1 MKPPASRNL
10 GNAVAFSFARGV
22 IPGEYALRSMTT
34 PLMPLPVA
42 TAAAPCRVVL
52 LGGNGLLGG
61 AFRRAWSGRADFTLT
76 EFPRAELNLTRPDQI
91 ESALART
98 EFDLLINAAAYTQV
112 DDAEVQPELALAVNA
127 TAAGVVAEH
136 CTARGVRL
144 VHFST
149 DYVFDGNSPRPYQE
163 SDPAYPLS
171 AYGRSKL
178 EGEQRVAAASP
189 HHLILRLAWLFG
201 PGRDA
206 FPEWVLQQALR
217 HGDIRVVSDKTGSPT
232 YSQDVPAWVESLL
245 AAKATGLVH
254 LVNGP
259 ACTWQEYAQGVLDAA
274 TAAGWPLRTGLATPV
289 PLSSLPGLT
298 ARRPVQSAL
307 STGRFTQLTG
317 QTPRPWPEA
326 MAAHLA
332 SKPVPVL

>member
-1 MKPPASRNL
+1 
-10 GNAVAFSFARGV
+10 
-22 IPGEYALRSMTT
+22 MTSSQ
-34 PLMPLPVA
+34 LPLPK
-42 TAAAPCRVVL
+42 TAAPCRVVL

-61 AFRRAWSGRADFTLT
+61 AFRRAWSARPDFTLT

-112 DDAEVQPELALAVNA
+112 DDAEVQPQLAFAVNA
-127 TAAGVVAEH
+127 TAAGVVADH
-136 CTARGVRL
+136 CTARGARL

-149 DYVFDGNSPRPYQE
+149 DYVFDGNSLHPYQE
-163 SDPAYPLS
+163 TDPAYPIS

-178 EGEQRVAAASP
+178 EGEQRVAAASAQ
-189 HHLILRLAWLFG
+189 HLILRLSWLFG
-201 PGRDA
+201 PGREA

-217 HGDIRVVSDKTGSPT
+217 HDEVRVVSDKTGSPT
-232 YSQDVPAWVESLL
+232 YSEDVPAWVECLL

-274 TAAGWPLRTGLATPV
+274 TGAGWPLRTSHATPV

-307 STGRFTQLTG
+307 STGKFTQLTSR
-317 QTPRPWPEA
+317 TPRPWPEA

-332 SKPVPVL
+332 SRPVPLL

>member
-1 MKPPASRNL
+1 MPA
-10 GNAVAFSFARGV
+10 
-22 IPGEYALRSMTT
+22 T
-34 PLMPLPVA
+34 PLPEIPP
-42 TAAAPCRVVL
+42 AAPCRVIL

-61 AFRRAWSGRADFTLT
+61 AFRRAWAGHSRFSVT
-76 EFPRAELNLTRPDQI
+76 EFPRAELNLTRLDQI
-91 ESALART
+91 KQTLDRT

-112 DDAEVQPELALAVNA
+112 DDAEVQPDLAMAVNA
-127 TAAGVVAEH
+127 HAAGLLAEL
-136 CTARGVRL
+136 CAARRVRM

-149 DYVFDGNSPRPYQE
+149 DYVFDGQQSRPYLE
-163 SDPAYPLS
+163 TDPASPLNT
-171 AYGRSKL
+171 YGRSKL

-217 HGDIRVVSDKTGSPT
+217 QDEVRVVSDKTGSPT
-232 YSQDVPAWVESLL
+232 CSEDVPAGVEALL
-245 AAKATGLVH
+245 AVPDPGLVH

-259 ACTWQEYAQGVLDAA
+259 ACSWQEYGQGVLDAA
-274 TAAGWPLRTGLATPV
+274 TVRGWPLRTTRVTPV

-307 STGRFTQLTG
+307 DTAKFTRLTG
-317 QTPRPWPEA
+317 LTPRPWPEA
-326 MAAHLA
+326 MADHLA
-332 SKPVPVL
+332 GKPVPIPQSPPL

>member
-1 MKPPASRNL
+1 MSD
-10 GNAVAFSFARGV
+10 S
-22 IPGEYALRSMTT
+22 
-34 PLMPLPVA
+34 PLPA
-42 TAAAPCRVVL
+42 PAAPAPCRVVL

-61 AFRRAWSGRADFTLT
+61 AFRRAWGGTAGFVLT

-91 ESALART
+91 EQALDRT

-112 DDAEVQPELALAVNA
+112 DDAEVQPELATAVNA
-127 TAAGVVAEH
+127 TAAGLIAEH
-136 CTARGVRL
+136 CAARQARMI
-144 VHFST
+144 HFST
-149 DYVFDGNSPRPYQE
+149 DYVFDGSSPLPYQE
-163 SDPAYPLS
+163 TDAAHPLS

-189 HHLILRLAWLFG
+189 RHLILRLAWLFG

-217 HGDIRVVSDKTGSPT
+217 HEEIRVVSDKTGSPT
-232 YSQDVPAWVESLL
+232 YSEDLPGWVESLL
-245 AAKATGLVH
+245 ATPAAGLIH

-274 TAAGWPLRTGLATPV
+274 HSAGWPLRTTHATPV

-298 ARRPVQSAL
+298 AARPVQSAL
-307 STGRFTQLTG
+307 DTGKFTQLTG
-317 QTPRPWPEA
+317 LTPRPWPEA
-326 MAAHLA
+326 MADHLA
-332 SKPVPVL
+332 AKPAP